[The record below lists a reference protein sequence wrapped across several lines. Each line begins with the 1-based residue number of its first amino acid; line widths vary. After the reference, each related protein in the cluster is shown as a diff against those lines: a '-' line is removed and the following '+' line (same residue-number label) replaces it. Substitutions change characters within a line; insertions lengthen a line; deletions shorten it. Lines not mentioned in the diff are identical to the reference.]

1 MRMEGMDER
10 TRRRFLRDVGVL
22 ACGAATLGSGI
33 SAWAADA
40 SPADLIVVSG
50 EDPKAMVKKAIEE
63 MGGMKK
69 FVSKGDVVVIK
80 PNIAWERTPEQ
91 GANTNPF
98 VVAGLIELA
107 LDAGAKEVKVIER
120 TIQNPQRCYATSG
133 IAEAA
138 KAAGAKVL
146 FTSALQTATIPVKKG
161 VYLKESAV
169 WKDALECDCYINVPV
184 AKHHSMTQLTA
195 AMKNHMGLTT
205 DNRMMW
211 HRNLDQALA
220 DFASAFTPK
229 LNVIDAY
236 RVMLRGPMGGNPQDL
251 RMAKKCIVGVNQ
263 ASIDAY
269 GVTLL
274 GRKPEEI
281 RHVALAGKL
290 GVGEIDLAKLKIK
303 EVKA

>member
-1 MRMEGMDER
+1 MEQKRER
-10 TRRRFLRDVGVL
+10 SRREFLGEMTLL
-22 ACGAATLGSGI
+22 AGGAAAL
-33 SAWAADA
+33 AAGVPA
-40 SPADLIVVSG
+40 LAAEAGPADLIVVSG

-80 PNIAWERTPEQ
+80 PNIAFERTPEQ
-91 GANTNPF
+91 GANTNPA
-98 VVAGLIELA
+98 VVAALIELA

-120 TIQNPQRCYATSG
+120 TIQNPQRCYAASG
-133 IAEAA
+133 IADAA
-138 KAAGAKVL
+138 KAAGARVL
-146 FTSALQTATIPVKKG
+146 FTSDLQTATIPVKKG
-161 VYLKESAV
+161 VHLKESAV

-184 AKHHSMTQLTA
+184 AKHHAMTQLTC

-205 DNRMMW
+205 DNRRMW
-211 HRNLDQALA
+211 HANLDQAIA

-229 LNVIDAY
+229 LNVVDAY
-236 RVMLRGPMGGNPQDL
+236 RVILRNGPMGGNLQDVQ
-251 RMAKKCIVGVNQ
+251 MVKKCIVGVNQ

-303 EVKA
+303 EVTA

>member
-1 MRMEGMDER
+1 MERKRER
-10 TRRRFLRDVGVL
+10 SRREFLSDMALL
-22 ACGAATLGSGI
+22 AGGAAALASGM
-33 SAWAADA
+33 SASAADA

-91 GANTNPF
+91 GANTNPA

-120 TIQNPQRCYATSG
+120 TIQNPQRCYTTSG

-138 KAAGAKVL
+138 KAAGARLL
-146 FTSALQTATIPVKKG
+146 FTSDLQTATIPVKKG
-161 VYLKESAV
+161 VHLKESTL

-184 AKHHSMTQLTA
+184 AKHHAMTQLTC

-205 DNRMMW
+205 DNRRMW
-211 HRNLDQALA
+211 HANLDQAIA

-229 LNVIDAY
+229 LNVVDAY
-236 RVMLRGPMGGNPQDL
+236 RVVLRNGPMGGNLQDVQ
-251 RMAKKCIVGVNQ
+251 MVKKCVVGVNQ

-269 GVTLL
+269 SVTLF
-274 GRKPEEI
+274 GKKPEEI
-281 RHVALAGKL
+281 RHIALAGKL
-290 GVGEIDLAKLKIK
+290 GVGEVDLTKLKIK
-303 EVKA
+303 EATA

>member
-1 MRMEGMDER
+1 MEQKRER
-10 TRRRFLRDVGVL
+10 SRREFLSDMTLL
-22 ACGAATLGSGI
+22 AGGAAALASGM
-33 SAWAADA
+33 SASAAEA
-40 SPADLIVVSG
+40 GPADLIVVSG

-80 PNIAWERTPEQ
+80 PNIAWVRAPELA
-91 GANTNPF
+91 ANTNPA
-98 VVAGLIELA
+98 VVAGLVELA
-107 LDAGAKEVKVIER
+107 LDAGAKEVKVFDR
-120 TIQNPQRCYATSG
+120 TIQNPERCYATSG

-146 FTSALQTATIPVKKG
+146 FTSDMQTATIPVKNG
-161 VYLKESAV
+161 VHMKESAV

-184 AKHHSMTQLTA
+184 AKHHRMSQTTC
-195 AMKNHMGLTT
+195 AMKNHMGLTA
-205 DNRMMW
+205 DDRFRAW
-211 HRNLDQALA
+211 HSSLDQAIA

-236 RVMLRGPMGGNPQDL
+236 RVMLRGGPGGGSLEDL
-251 RMAKKCIVGVNQ
+251 QTLKKCIVGVNQ

-269 GVTLL
+269 AATLFN
-274 GRKPEEI
+274 RQPDQI
-281 RHVALAGKL
+281 RYIALAGKL

-303 EVKA
+303 EVTV